1 MGAKCRRAWDI
12 NTSSKPLHDWSK
24 KNERMNER
32 NGCSFF
38 VLRQLGGKRKKGI
51 VSWVI
56 VGMVFSFLSFHF
68 PLVWYYT
75 SFHVPFP
82 FPATS
87 SEQYITRR
95 FTVWAPYWAWPVH
108 SIKVSL
114 SLSFFLAW
122 FSPTRNKQPAIRL
135 NNSSCSRPI
144 ERALYRNYRRTL
156 FGIRVI
162 QNGLLDWY
170 LMH

>member
-1 MGAKCRRAWDI
+1 VGAKCRRAWDR

-38 VLRQLGGKRKKGI
+38 VLRQLGGKRKTKKRNCQLSNCCDGI
-51 VSWVI
+51 F
-56 VGMVFSFLSFHF
+56 FSFISFHF

-95 FTVWAPYWAWPVH
+95 TIHCMSTLLGMACTLH
-108 SIKVSL
+108 QGLSL
-114 SLSFFLAW
+114 SLSFSLDFLRLVTNSQQSVW
-122 FSPTRNKQPAIRL
+122 IIRL
-135 NNSSCSRPI
+135 
-144 ERALYRNYRRTL
+144 AA
-156 FGIRVI
+156 G
-162 QNGLLDWY
+162 Q
-170 LMH
+170 